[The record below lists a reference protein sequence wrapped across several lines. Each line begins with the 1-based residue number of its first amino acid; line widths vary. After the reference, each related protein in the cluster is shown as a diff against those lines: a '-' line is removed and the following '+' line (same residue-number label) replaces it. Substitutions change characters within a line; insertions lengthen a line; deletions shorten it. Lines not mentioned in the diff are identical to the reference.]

1 MTKPPI
7 KPPGKRPQ
15 TSPPPSQG
23 ATTLAEP
30 PGAPL
35 RRRANEPLPSGSE
48 WRFELVA
55 RYDREIARVAEK
67 YGLDTHPNQIEIISA
82 EQMMDAYAS
91 NGMPIGYYHWSFG
104 KRFLATEQVY
114 KRGAMGL
121 AYEIV
126 INSNPCIAYLLEEN
140 TMPMQAL
147 VVAHACYGHNSFF
160 KGNYLFRTWTQP
172 DAIIDYLL
180 FSKQYIIECER
191 RYGEEEVE
199 RILDGCHALANFG
212 VDRYK
217 RPPKRTLAQERL
229 RLKEREEHL
238 QQQVNDLWRTLPRAG
253 GGSEEEADRPF
264 PSEPQENLLYFLEKH
279 APLLEPWQREIARI
293 VRKLAQYFYPQRQT
307 QVMNEGWATF
317 WHYTIMQTMYDE
329 GLLADSFLLE
339 VLHSHTNVLTQPAF
353 DSPHFGGI
361 NPYALGFAMYRD
373 LRRVCEEPT
382 DEDRRWFPDIAGSDW
397 VKTLDFAMRNF
408 KDESFIQ
415 QFLSPKVIRD
425 FRLFCLLDDDELPNL
440 RVSAIHNDEG
450 YREVRETLARHY
462 ALTERE
468 PNIQIANVDVSG
480 DRSMTLRHYRADRRP
495 LHPMYKDVMNHLAY
509 LWGFTLRL
517 DTANED
523 GTIEP
528 AHEIK
533 VDKRRR
539 PELTLAAALRTLP

>member
-1 MTKPPI
+1 MKPPLR
-7 KPPGKRPQ
+7 PPGKRAQMNLPDGAR
-15 TSPPPSQG
+15 PLDEPSG
-23 ATTLAEP
+23 
-30 PGAPL
+30 
-35 RRRANEPLPSGSE
+35 RRRREPLPSGSE
-48 WRFELVA
+48 WRFDLVE
-55 RYDREIARVAEK
+55 RYDREIARVAERF
-67 YGLDTHPNQIEIISA
+67 GLDTYPNQIEVISA

-180 FSKQYIIECER
+180 FSKQYIIQCEQ

-199 RILDGCHALANFG
+199 RVLDACHALATFG

-238 QQQVNDLWRTLPRAG
+238 QQLVNDLWRTLPHAADDDAEA
-253 GGSEEEADRPF
+253 SEQRF

-279 APLLEPWQREIARI
+279 APLLEPWQREMARI

-317 WHYTIMQTMYDE
+317 WHYTIMQTLYDE

-339 VLHSHTNVLTQPAF
+339 VLHSHTNVLTQPGF
-353 DSPHFGGI
+353 DSPYFGGI
-361 NPYALGFAMYRD
+361 NPYALGFGMYRD
-373 LRRVCEEPT
+373 IRRICEEPT
-382 DEDRRWFPDIAGSDW
+382 DEDRQWFPDIAGSDW
-397 VKTLDFAMRNF
+397 LKTLDFAMRNF

-425 FRLFCLLDDDELPNL
+425 LRLFCLLDDDEAPNL
-440 RVSAIHNDEG
+440 RVGAIHNDEG
-450 YREVRETLARHY
+450 YREVRETLARQY

-468 PNIQIANVDVSG
+468 PNVQIVNVDVGG

-495 LHPMYKDVMNHLAY
+495 LHPMFKDVMKHLAY
-509 LWGFTLRL
+509 LWGFTVRL
-517 DTANED
+517 ETANED
-523 GTIEP
+523 GTFEP
-528 AHEIK
+528 THEIR